1 MRTSW
6 NSAARELSLGYYF
19 SFIHSFAN
27 STSIGQAVE
36 EIKHIYYGSNIG
48 YNLSKVMAAAQAL
61 GENLW
66 REVAVLWSI
75 KGYHFFKIRAHES
88 ISMLVLPEEANA
100 RDPSAMK
107 VMMPEDVPAELLDKN
122 TREGD
127 SKHPQQKVRDII
139 EKKVGRVPANLCRVF
154 RRLVE
159 TEMLVDGITCNYGG
173 TVRQTIDP
181 VFYQRFERARTRFG
195 RD

>member
-1 MRTSW
+1 
-6 NSAARELSLGYYF
+6 
-19 SFIHSFAN
+19 
-27 STSIGQAVE
+27 
-36 EIKHIYYGSNIG
+36 
-48 YNLSKVMAAAQAL
+48 MAAAQAL

-75 KGYHFFKIRAHES
+75 KGYHFFKIRPHES
-88 ISMLVLPEEANA
+88 ISMLVLPEEGNA

-127 SKHPQQKVRDII
+127 SKRPPQKVRDIVG
-139 EKKVGRVPANLCRVF
+139 KQVGRVPANLCRVF

-159 TEMLVDGITCNYGG
+159 KEMLVDGITCNYGG
-173 TVRQTIDP
+173 TVHRTIDP

-195 RD
+195 RDRPGGGAEIKCNYMMRIKEQHFEEAKKLFEDRLSREELERVLF